1 MIAVMTTWRAVRDFE
16 GIYEVSDQGQVRSLG
31 RVVKGR
37 DGSDRYINGKVI
49 SQRERPDGTKIVN
62 LWRSNNYRQLPVRR
76 LVLEA
81 FDQPR
86 PRGYDAINT
95 NGDSSDNRLQN
106 LQWQIDRRSR
116 AALRHAV
123 GSCDAK

>member
-62 LWRSNNYRQLPVRR
+62 LWRSITIVSFQYAAWSWR
-76 LVLEA
+76 LL
-81 FDQPR
+81 
-86 PRGYDAINT
+86 T
-95 NGDSSDNRLQN
+95 
-106 LQWQIDRRSR
+106 SR
-116 AALRHAV
+116 DLV
-123 GSCDAK
+123 VMTQ